1 MPRKKNGLILASAA
15 TKLSKG
21 GDLAE
26 PELLAVRNFADGVLN
41 SRAEAKAEMFRR
53 LAKAEEK
60 TALSLWDVKAL
71 ADLPAGETT
80 VVKTYRWDGENRHS
94 MEVVV
99 RVKGFGPLRKGQPRG
114 IGLAKEHPG
123 VVALFLYLHYREA
136 REGVTWT
143 EPQALRITREAFPE
157 APGAER
163 IGRYRLCKRTI
174 TAAADGAHKGP
185 LFGYLAPI
193 LNEKSVGKMVK
204 SLRAAETECEFTK
217 PALTEYR
224 RAVDIIEQ
232 RSRLMLKEAR
242 A

>member
-1 MPRKKNGLILASAA
+1 MRKKSGLIIASAA
-15 TKLSKG
+15 TV
-21 GDLAE
+21 GDLGE

-71 ADLPAGETT
+71 ADLPPGETI

-94 MEVVV
+94 MEVFV
-99 RVKGFGPLRKGQPRG
+99 RVKGMVVPRKGQPRG
-114 IGLAKEHPG
+114 IGLATEHPG

-157 APGAER
+157 APGGER
-163 IGRYRLCKRTI
+163 IGRYRLAKRHLV
-174 TAAADGAHKGP
+174 AASEGAHKGP
-185 LFGYLAPI
+185 LFEFLKPI
-193 LNEKSVGKMVK
+193 LIEKSAGKMVK
-204 SLRAAETECEFTK
+204 SLREAETECEFSNS
-217 PALTEYR
+217 ALTEYR
-224 RAVDIIEQ
+224 KAVDIIDE
-232 RSRLMLKEAR
+232 RSRLMLISSP
-242 A
+242 